1 LIYSRIKIF
10 CDVYSINIHTF
21 FLISTLLVVV
31 RVLKVISWSFIATLS
46 VGAIAGLDCL
56 GLTKELKFLLRK
68 FPKASIVTLF
78 VRFTWFMG
86 KFFSSM
92 FTFIIAKVV
101 NMVFTPCSVIGLPA
115 YQGYRM
121 LEVL

>member
-1 LIYSRIKIF
+1 
-10 CDVYSINIHTF
+10 
-21 FLISTLLVVV
+21 
-31 RVLKVISWSFIATLS
+31 
-46 VGAIAGLDCL
+46 
-56 GLTKELKFLLRK
+56 
-68 FPKASIVTLF
+68 
-78 VRFTWFMG
+78 MG

>member
-1 LIYSRIKIF
+1 
-10 CDVYSINIHTF
+10 
-21 FLISTLLVVV
+21 
-31 RVLKVISWSFIATLS
+31 
-46 VGAIAGLDCL
+46 
-56 GLTKELKFLLRK
+56 
-68 FPKASIVTLF
+68 
-78 VRFTWFMG
+78 MG

-121 LEVL
+121 LEVLWWKKFDCDIYLTEVLCPLKIGWIMAYSMFGLLNLGY